1 MLENMVKSI
10 NCSKGD
16 CEDGFLPIKVK
27 IDIDEDSSKD
37 KKAKDK
43 R

>member
-1 MLENMVKSI
+1 M

-16 CEDGFLPIKVK
+16 REDGFLPIKVK
-27 IDIDEDSSKD
+27 IDIAEDSSKD

-43 R
+43 K